1 MRKKPQ
7 DELTELF
14 GEFKKKKTKKL
25 ALYVKKVALLG
36 SLRIFI
42 FFSFFFNFFKN
53 FILFLNFT

>member
-14 GEFKKKKTKKL
+14 GELKKKKKL

-42 FFSFFFNFFKN
+42 FFSFFLNFLK
-53 FILFLNFT
+53 ILFYF

>member
-14 GEFKKKKTKKL
+14 GELKKKKKKL

>member
-14 GEFKKKKTKKL
+14 GELKKKKL

-42 FFSFFFNFFKN
+42 FLICSFC
-53 FILFLNFT
+53 